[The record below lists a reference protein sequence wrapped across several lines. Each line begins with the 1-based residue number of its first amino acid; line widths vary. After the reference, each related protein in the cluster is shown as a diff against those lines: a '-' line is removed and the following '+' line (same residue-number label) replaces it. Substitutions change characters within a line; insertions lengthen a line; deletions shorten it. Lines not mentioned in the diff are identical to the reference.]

1 MGGLEHP
8 ARTGGLGLGHTLI
21 GEEPFWESVAP
32 RASLYY
38 MPISHYCVCAE
49 RMLAFK
55 GIHAEIVRV
64 PYHDK
69 RALLAATGQDYVP
82 ALVWDGRVV
91 PWKEIAGFLE
101 AERPTPS
108 LYPGGQHG
116 AAEALDEWGHLI
128 VEERVWRYVV
138 TKAPPTFPDP
148 VERWVFEEIQ
158 NRSRG
163 PWSLLEQRREEF
175 KSDLMPTLAKI
186 DRMLEDRPW
195 VLGNAASLA
204 DFGIFG
210 GLSPLFAVGEP
221 MPEGLPRLAAWIDR
235 VRRIGAAPTP
245 PAPAPAGT
253 GRARPKAPAK
263 AKARPPAKKKAG
275 R

>member
-1 MGGLEHP
+1 M
-8 ARTGGLGLGHTLI
+8 
-21 GEEPFWESVAP
+21 AP

-38 MPISHYCVCAE
+38 MPISHWCVCAE
-49 RMLAFK
+49 RILAYK
-55 GIHAEIVRV
+55 GIHADIVRV

-91 PWKEIAGFLE
+91 PWKEIPGFLE
-101 AERPTPS
+101 SERPTPT
-108 LYPGGQHG
+108 LFPGGQRG

-138 TKAPPTFPDP
+138 TKATSTFQDP

-158 NRSRG
+158 NRVRG

-175 KSDLMPTLAKI
+175 KADLVPVLAKI
-186 DRMLEDRPW
+186 DRMLEDRSW

-204 DFGIFG
+204 DFGIYG
-210 GLSPLFAVGEP
+210 GLSPLFSIGESIP
-221 MPEGLPRLAAWIDR
+221 DGLPRLAAWLDR
-235 VRRIGAAPTP
+235 VRRIGTTPTP
-245 PAPAPAGT
+245 PPPAAASP
-253 GRARPKAPAK
+253 GRSKPRSRPKPK
-263 AKARPPAKKKAG
+263 AKPAAK
-275 R
+275 RSRR

>member
-1 MGGLEHP
+1 
-8 ARTGGLGLGHTLI
+8 
-21 GEEPFWESVAP
+21 VAP

-38 MPISHYCVCAE
+38 MPISHWCVCAE

-55 GIHAEIVRV
+55 GIHADIVRV

-82 ALVWDGRVV
+82 ALVWDGRVI
-91 PWKEIAGFLE
+91 PWREIAQFLE
-101 AERPTPS
+101 TERPTPT
-108 LYPGGQHG
+108 LYPGALRG

-138 TKAPPTFPDP
+138 TRAPPTFPDP

-158 NRSRG
+158 HRSRG
-163 PWSLLEQRREEF
+163 PWTLLEQRRDEF
-175 KSDLMPTLAKI
+175 KADLLPTLAQI

-204 DFGIFG
+204 DFGIYG
-210 GLSPLFAVGEP
+210 GLSPLFSIGETI
-221 MPEGLPRLAAWIDR
+221 PEGLPRLAAWIDR
-235 VRRIGAAPTP
+235 VRRIGTDPT
-245 PAPAPAGT
+245 PAPAGVAASAK
-253 GRARPKAPAK
+253 GKPKPK
-263 AKARPPAKKKAG
+263 PKTKPKPPAKK
-275 R
+275 RRR